1 MGMQSEGQALHLVG
15 PLISQPNTPLWSP
28 KLWGHD
34 RHYLPFCGDG
44 FGGPYRCMRCVIMT
58 EGRPTWSPEAPWGT
72 GHRRTSFWVG
82 QGGDVSPLCPT
93 VGSADACPPDG
104 TSAIAG
110 ASSFVTNVCNM
121 SAALCHLMQSS
132 LVTVTDNSVPL

>member
-1 MGMQSEGQALHLVG
+1 
-15 PLISQPNTPLWSP
+15 
-28 KLWGHD
+28 
-34 RHYLPFCGDG
+34 
-44 FGGPYRCMRCVIMT
+44 MT

-82 QGGDVSPLCPT
+82 QGSDVSPLCPT

-110 ASSFVTNVCNM
+110 ASTFVPGLTNKHQK
-121 SAALCHLMQSS
+121 LTWL
-132 LVTVTDNSVPL
+132 